1 MALCK
6 KVKFELNLILFLY
19 KSLTYLSVVLH
30 DFFVLMKDRR
40 WFGVRKYL
48 SKIEKY
54 D

>member
-19 KSLTYLSVVLH
+19 KSLTDLSVG
-30 DFFVLMKDRR
+30 
-40 WFGVRKYL
+40 WFGVGKYL

-54 D
+54 CVNDYGN